1 MPLLLGAATV
11 ACTIVGMLA
20 GQVAVGM
27 EALGVVVAGLVLMSV
42 QRE

>member
-1 MPLLLGAATV
+1 MPMLLGSAIV
-11 ACTIVGMLA
+11 ACTFLSVLA

-27 EALGVVVAGLVLMSV
+27 EAFGVVVAGLVLMSV